1 MQEVVGLCMSG
12 SLAERLERLLPN
24 GRGVWIPMDHG
35 LSGYPEDGLDRMD
48 TVIDSIIAGG
58 ADAIVCQKGVL
69 SHQHNRTGW
78 DGFVCHVSAST
89 AHGGENS
96 QSKVKIASASEA
108 HSRGAS
114 GVSGQIN
121 LGDENEPEMILDMG
135 ELTSEAHEIGL
146 PVLGMV
152 YPRGPNLVSL
162 PNDVTGGVAH
172 AARIAYEMGCHVV
185 KVPWTGNAESF
196 RKVCDAV
203 PIPVL
208 ISGGPKGG
216 SFSETLEIVRYAI
229 SAGGAGVCMG
239 RQVFG
244 AKIPAACV
252 RALREI
258 VHDG

>member
-1 MQEVVGLCMSG
+1 MQEVVGPSMSG
-12 SLAERLERLLPN
+12 DLADRLQRLLPN
-24 GRGVWIPMDHG
+24 GRGLWIPMDHG
-35 LSGYPEDGLDRMD
+35 LSGYPENGLDRMD
-48 TVIDSIIAGG
+48 SVIDSVIAGG
-58 ADAIVCQKGVL
+58 ADAIVCQKGVV
-69 SHQHNRTGW
+69 SHQSARTGW

-96 QSKVKIASASEA
+96 QSKVKISSASEA
-108 HSRGAS
+108 LSRGAM

-135 ELTSEAHEIGL
+135 ELTTEAHELGI

-152 YPRGPNLVSL
+152 YPRGPNLVTL
-162 PNDVTGGVAH
+162 PNDTTGGVAH
-172 AARIAYEMGCHVV
+172 AARVAYEMGCHAV

-196 RKVCDAV
+196 RKVCNAV

-208 ISGGPKGG
+208 IAGGPSGG
-216 SFSETLEIVRYAI
+216 SFDETLEIVRYAM

-244 AKIPAACV
+244 AKDPAACV
-252 RALREI
+252 RALRIIIHGE
-258 VHDG
+258 

>member
-24 GRGVWIPMDHG
+24 GRGIWIPMDHG

-48 TVIDSIIAGG
+48 EVIDSIIAGG
-58 ADAIVCQKGVL
+58 ADAIVCQKGVV
-69 SHQHNRTGW
+69 SHQSSRTGW

-96 QSKVKIASASEA
+96 QSKVKIASATEA
-108 HSRGAS
+108 LSRGAI

-135 ELTSEAHEIGL
+135 ELTTEAEVLGI

-152 YPRGPNLVSL
+152 YPRGPNLVTL
-162 PNDVTGGVAH
+162 PNDITGGVAH
-172 AARIAYEMGCHVV
+172 AARIAYEMGCHAV

-196 RKVCDAV
+196 RRVCDAV

-208 ISGGPKGG
+208 IAGGPKDGN
-216 SFSETLEIVRYAI
+216 FSETLEIVRYAM

-244 AKIPAACV
+244 AKDPGARI

-258 VHDG
+258 VHGA

>member
-1 MQEVVGLCMSG
+1 MREVVGPSMSG
-12 SLAERLERLLPN
+12 SLGEHLQRLLPN

-48 TVIDSIIAGG
+48 AVIDSIIAGG
-58 ADAIVCQKGVL
+58 ADAIVCQKGVV
-69 SHQHNRTGW
+69 SHQSTRTGW

-108 HSRGAS
+108 RSRGAI

-135 ELTSEAHEIGL
+135 ELTTEAEELGM

-152 YPRGPNLVSL
+152 YPRGPNLVTL
-162 PNDVTGGVAH
+162 PNDITSGVAH
-172 AARIAYEMGCHVV
+172 AARIAYEMGCHAV

-196 RKVCDAV
+196 RKVCSAV

-208 ISGGPKGG
+208 IAGGPKEAN
-216 SFSETLEIVRYAI
+216 FTETLEIVRYAM

-244 AKIPAACV
+244 AKDPAACV
-252 RALREI
+252 RSLREI
-258 VHDG
+258 VHGA

>member
-1 MQEVVGLCMSG
+1 
-12 SLAERLERLLPN
+12 
-24 GRGVWIPMDHG
+24 MD
-35 LSGYPEDGLDRMD
+35 S
-48 TVIDSIIAGG
+48 VIDSIISGG
-58 ADAIVCQKGVL
+58 ADAIVCQKGVV
-69 SHQHNRTGW
+69 SHQSTRTGW

-89 AHGGENS
+89 SHGGKNS
-96 QSKVKIASASEA
+96 QSKVRIASAAEA
-108 HSRGAS
+108 YSRGAT

-121 LGDENEPEMILDMG
+121 LGDENEPDMIFDMG
-135 ELTSEAHEIGL
+135 ELTTEAEDIGM

-152 YPRGPNLVSL
+152 YPRGPNLVTL
-162 PNDVTGGVAH
+162 PNDITGGVAH

-196 RKVCDAV
+196 RKVCSAV

-208 ISGGPKGG
+208 IAGGPHEGD
-216 SFSETLEIVRYAI
+216 FSETLEIVRYAM

-244 AKIPAACV
+244 ANDPGACV

-258 VHDG
+258 VHGA